1 MLTLARELSLP
12 RPWSGSY
19 GAHLVDW
26 PVADKQHVHG
36 SRGDPTFFSC
46 LLSLLGKCPYDIAMS
61 KKSLREEAIRFRN
74 TLDPFS
80 EDVEQVVAE
89 FFECL
94 HPYAGQVV
102 ALYWPKGKEFDT
114 GPLIEQ
120 LLKREIICVLP
131 VIQKG
136 SRELKFARFDESIP
150 LEKGLYDILQPAIT
164 ETTEWLDPDIVIAPM
179 LAFDRQ
185 GHRLGYGGDY
195 YDTTL
200 AALRARKPVQAVG
213 IGYSAQAV
221 LFNLPSEPHDQKMDW
236 IITPHKVQRLT
247 L

>member
-1 MLTLARELSLP
+1 M
-12 RPWSGSY
+12 
-19 GAHLVDW
+19 
-26 PVADKQHVHG
+26 
-36 SRGDPTFFSC
+36 RG
-46 LLSLLGKCPYDIAMS
+46 KYPYDNIMS

-74 TLDPFS
+74 TLDPSS
-80 EDVEQVVAE
+80 EDVEQVVTE

-94 HPYAGQVV
+94 KPQAGQVV

-114 GPLIEQ
+114 APLMEE
-120 LLKREIICVLP
+120 LLKQHIICVLP
-131 VIQKG
+131 VIKKG
-136 SRELKFARFDESIP
+136 DRELKFARFDETIP
-150 LEKGLYDILQPAIT
+150 LEKGAYDIMQPVIT
-164 ETTEWLDPDIVIAPM
+164 EKTQWFDPDIIVAPM

-185 GHRLGYGGDY
+185 GHRLGYGGGY
-195 YDTTL
+195 YDTTV
-200 AALRARKPVQAVG
+200 AALRARKAVQAVG

>member
-1 MLTLARELSLP
+1 
-12 RPWSGSY
+12 
-19 GAHLVDW
+19 
-26 PVADKQHVHG
+26 
-36 SRGDPTFFSC
+36 
-46 LLSLLGKCPYDIAMS
+46 MS

-74 TLDPFS
+74 TLDPSS
-80 EDVEQVVAE
+80 EDVEQVVTE

-94 HPYAGQVV
+94 KPQAGQVV

-114 GPLIEQ
+114 APLMEE
-120 LLKREIICVLP
+120 LLKQHIICVLP
-131 VIQKG
+131 VIKKG
-136 SRELKFARFDESIP
+136 DRELKFARFDETIP
-150 LEKGLYDILQPAIT
+150 LEKGAYDIMQPVIT
-164 ETTEWLDPDIVIAPM
+164 EKTQWFDPDIIVAPM

-185 GHRLGYGGDY
+185 GHRLGYGGGY
-195 YDTTL
+195 YDTTV
-200 AALRARKPVQAVG
+200 AALRARKAVQAVG